1 MKRIPL
7 GRGKT
12 AALLGFLGY
21 GILSCR
27 ILSGGR
33 RFGRFGPC
41 LSRLR
46 DTISAK

>member
-7 GRGKT
+7 GRGK
-12 AALLGFLGY
+12 AAVLLGFLRY

-33 RFGRFGPC
+33 CFGRFGPC
-41 LSRLR
+41 LSRLW
-46 DTISAK
+46 DTIPAK